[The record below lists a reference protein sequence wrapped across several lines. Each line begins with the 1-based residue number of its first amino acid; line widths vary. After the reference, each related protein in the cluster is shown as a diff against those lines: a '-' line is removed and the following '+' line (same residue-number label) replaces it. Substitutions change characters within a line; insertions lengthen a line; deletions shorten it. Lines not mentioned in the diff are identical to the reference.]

1 MKEVGCG
8 PEVIDTSEN
17 GGVGFDFDDG
27 TVFGSTFGLS
37 IAGVPLRERCMYI
50 DQYLIL
56 STFFCGIDILAVAGE
71 K

>member
-37 IAGVPLRERCMYI
+37 IAGVPLRERCMFI
-50 DQYLIL
+50 DQYLIF
-56 STFFCGIDILAVAGE
+56 STFSVALTFLLS
-71 K
+71 